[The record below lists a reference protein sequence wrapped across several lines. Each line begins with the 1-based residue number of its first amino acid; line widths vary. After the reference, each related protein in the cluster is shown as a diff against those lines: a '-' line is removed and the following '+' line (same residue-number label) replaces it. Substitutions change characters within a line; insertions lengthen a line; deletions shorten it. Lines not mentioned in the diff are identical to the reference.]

1 MNYILDTNVVSELVA
16 READQKV
23 IDWIDSIDSESVF
36 LSVITI
42 GEIKKGIEKL
52 PDSKR
57 MKILESWLEE
67 DLLVRFRG
75 RILPLG
81 IPVMLMWGRLVAR
94 LEREGKPIPAI
105 DSLLAAT
112 AAQTGFTL
120 VTRNTAH
127 FEPAGISVLDPWGPK
142 HDAQVV

>member
-23 IDWIDSIDSESVF
+23 INWIDSIDSESVF

-57 MKILESWLEE
+57 KKTLASWLEE

-75 RILPLG
+75 RILPLD
-81 IPVMLMWGRLVAR
+81 IPVLLTWGRLVAS
-94 LEREGKPIPAI
+94 LEKEGKPLPAI

-112 AAQTGFTL
+112 SAQTGFTL
-120 VTRNTAH
+120 VTRNTGD
-127 FEPAGISVLDPWGPK
+127 FEPTGISAFDPWKPQ
-142 HDAQVV
+142 A

>member
-1 MNYILDTNVVSELVA
+1 MNYILDTNVVSELVTH
-16 READQKV
+16 EPDQNV
-23 IDWIDSIDSESVF
+23 VSWIDSIDSESVF

-57 MKILESWLEE
+57 KKALASWLEE

-75 RILPLG
+75 RILPLD
-81 IPVMLMWGRLVAR
+81 IPVLLTWGRLVAS

-112 AAQTGFTL
+112 ASQTGFTL
-120 VTRNTAH
+120 VTRNTGD
-127 FEPAGISVLDPWGPK
+127 FEPAGISVLDPWIP
-142 HDAQVV
+142 QV

>member
-23 IDWIDSIDSESVF
+23 TNWIDSIDSESVF

>member
-1 MNYILDTNVVSELVA
+1 MNYILDTNVVSELVTH
-16 READQKV
+16 EPDQNV
-23 IDWIDSIDSESVF
+23 VSWIDSIDSESVF
-36 LSVITI
+36 LSAITI

-57 MKILESWLEE
+57 KKALASWLEE

-75 RILPLG
+75 RILPLD
-81 IPVMLMWGRLVAR
+81 IPVLLTWGRLVAS

-112 AAQTGFTL
+112 ASQTGFTL
-120 VTRNTAH
+120 VTRNTGD
-127 FEPAGISVLDPWGPK
+127 FEPAGISVLDPWVS
-142 HDAQVV
+142 QV

>member
-23 IDWIDSIDSESVF
+23 VNWVDSIDSESVF

-42 GEIKKGIEKL
+42 GELKKGIEKL

-57 MKILESWLEE
+57 KKTLESWLEE

-75 RILPLG
+75 RILLLD
-81 IPVMLMWGRLVAR
+81 IPVLLTWGRLVAS
-94 LEREGKPIPAI
+94 LEKEGKPLPAI

-120 VTRNTAH
+120 VTRNTGH
-127 FEPAGISVLDPWGPK
+127 FDPAGISVFDPWISQ
-142 HDAQVV
+142 A

>member
-23 IDWIDSIDSESVF
+23 TNWIDSIDSESVF

-57 MKILESWLEE
+57 KKTLASWLEE

-75 RILPLG
+75 RILPLD
-81 IPVMLMWGRLVAR
+81 IPVLLTWGRLVAS
-94 LEREGKPIPAI
+94 LEKEGKPLPAI

-112 AAQTGFTL
+112 SAQTGFTL
-120 VTRNTAH
+120 VTRNTGDL
-127 FEPAGISVLDPWGPK
+127 EPAGISVLDPWVS
-142 HDAQVV
+142 QV

>member
-1 MNYILDTNVVSELVA
+1 MNYILDTNVLSELVA

-23 IDWIDSIDSESVF
+23 VNWVDSIDSESVF

-42 GEIKKGIEKL
+42 GELKKGIEKL

-57 MKILESWLEE
+57 KKTLESWLEE

-75 RILPLG
+75 RILPLD
-81 IPVMLMWGRLVAR
+81 IPVLLTWGRLVAS
-94 LEREGKPIPAI
+94 LEKEGKPLPAI

-120 VTRNTAH
+120 VTRNAGH
-127 FEPAGISVLDPWGPK
+127 FDPAGISVFDPWISQ
-142 HDAQVV
+142 A

>member
-16 READQKV
+16 RKADPKV
-23 IDWIDSIDSESVF
+23 INWIDSIDSESVF

-42 GEIKKGIEKL
+42 GELKKGIEKL

-57 MKILESWLEE
+57 KKTLASWLEE

-75 RILPLG
+75 RILPLD
-81 IPVMLMWGRLVAR
+81 IPVLLTWGRLVAS

-112 AAQTGFTL
+112 SALTGFTL
-120 VTRNTAH
+120 VTRNTGH
-127 FEPAGISVLDPWGPK
+127 LEPAGISVLDPWMS
-142 HDAQVV
+142 QV

>member
-23 IDWIDSIDSESVF
+23 VNWVDSIDSESVF

-42 GEIKKGIEKL
+42 GELKKGIEKL
-52 PDSKR
+52 SDSKR
-57 MKILESWLEE
+57 KKMLESWLEE

-75 RILPLG
+75 RILPLD
-81 IPVMLMWGRLVAR
+81 IPVLLTWGRLVAS
-94 LEREGKPIPAI
+94 LEKEGKPLPAI

-112 AAQTGFTL
+112 SAQTGFTL
-120 VTRNTAH
+120 VTRNTGH
-127 FEPAGISVLDPWGPK
+127 FDPTGISVFNPWISQ
-142 HDAQVV
+142 A

>member
-23 IDWIDSIDSESVF
+23 TNWIDSIDSESVF

-57 MKILESWLEE
+57 KKTLASWLEE

-75 RILPLG
+75 RILPLD
-81 IPVMLMWGRLVAR
+81 IPVLLTWGRLVAS
-94 LEREGKPIPAI
+94 LEKEGKPLPAI

-112 AAQTGFTL
+112 SAQTGFTL
-120 VTRNTAH
+120 VTRNTGD
-127 FEPAGISVLDPWGPK
+127 FEPTGISVFDPWKPQ
-142 HDAQVV
+142 A

>member
-16 READQKV
+16 READPKV
-23 IDWIDSIDSESVF
+23 INWIDSIDSESVF

-57 MKILESWLEE
+57 KKTLASWLEE

-75 RILPLG
+75 RILPLD
-81 IPVMLMWGRLVAR
+81 IPILLTWGRLVAS
-94 LEREGKPIPAI
+94 LEKEGKPLPAI

-112 AAQTGFTL
+112 SARTGFTL
-120 VTRNTAH
+120 VTRNTGD
-127 FEPAGISVLDPWGPK
+127 FEPAGIAVLDPWVP
-142 HDAQVV
+142 HA

>member
-16 READQKV
+16 READPKV
-23 IDWIDSIDSESVF
+23 INWIDSIDSESVF

-42 GEIKKGIEKL
+42 GEIKKGIEKH

-57 MKILESWLEE
+57 KKTLASWLEE

-75 RILPLG
+75 RILPLD
-81 IPVMLMWGRLVAR
+81 IPVLLTWGRLVAS

-112 AAQTGFTL
+112 AVQTGFTL
-120 VTRNTAH
+120 VTRNTGD
-127 FEPAGISVLDPWGPK
+127 FEPAGISVLDPWVS
-142 HDAQVV
+142 QV

>member
-23 IDWIDSIDSESVF
+23 VNWVDSIDSESVF

-42 GEIKKGIEKL
+42 GELKKGIEKL

-57 MKILESWLEE
+57 KKTLESWLEE

-75 RILPLG
+75 RILPLD
-81 IPVMLMWGRLVAR
+81 IPVLLTWGRLVTS
-94 LEREGKPIPAI
+94 LEKEGKPLPAI

-120 VTRNTAH
+120 VTRNTGH
-127 FEPAGISVLDPWGPK
+127 FDPAGISVFDPWISQ
-142 HDAQVV
+142 A

>member
-16 READQKV
+16 SEADPQV
-23 IDWIDSIDSESVF
+23 INWIDSIDSESVF

-57 MKILESWLEE
+57 KKTLESWLDE

-75 RILPLG
+75 RILPLD
-81 IPVMLMWGRLVAR
+81 IPVLLTWGRLVAR

-112 AAQTGFTL
+112 SAQTGFTL
-120 VTRNTAH
+120 VTRNTGD
-127 FEPAGISVLDPWGPK
+127 FEPAGISILDPWMP
-142 HDAQVV
+142 QT

>member
-16 READQKV
+16 RVADQKV
-23 IDWIDSIDSESVF
+23 VNWVDGIDSESVF

-42 GEIKKGIEKL
+42 GELKKGIEKL

-57 MKILESWLEE
+57 KKKLESWLEE
-67 DLLVRFRG
+67 DLLVRFRD
-75 RILPLG
+75 RILPLD
-81 IPVMLMWGRLVAR
+81 IPILLTWGSLVAS
-94 LEREGKPIPAI
+94 LEQEGKPLPAI

-120 VTRNTAH
+120 VTRNTGH
-127 FEPAGISVLDPWGPK
+127 FEPAGISVFDPWMSQ
-142 HDAQVV
+142 A

>member
-23 IDWIDSIDSESVF
+23 VNWVDSIDSESVF

-42 GEIKKGIEKL
+42 GELKKGIEKL

-57 MKILESWLEE
+57 KKTLESWLEE

-75 RILPLG
+75 RILPLD
-81 IPVMLMWGRLVAR
+81 IPVLLTWGRLVTS
-94 LEREGKPIPAI
+94 LEKEGKPLPAI

-120 VTRNTAH
+120 VTRNTGH
-127 FEPAGISVLDPWGPK
+127 FDPAGISVFDPWIP
-142 HDAQVV
+142 QT

>member
-1 MNYILDTNVVSELVA
+1 MNYILDTNVVSELVTH
-16 READQKV
+16 EPDQNV
-23 IDWIDSIDSESVF
+23 VSWIDSIDSESVF

-57 MKILESWLEE
+57 KKTLESWLEE

-81 IPVMLMWGRLVAR
+81 IPVLLSWGKLVAS

-112 AAQTGFTL
+112 VAQTGFTL
-120 VTRNTAH
+120 VTRNTGD
-127 FEPAGISVLDPWGPK
+127 FEPTGISVLDPWKPQ
-142 HDAQVV
+142 A

>member
-1 MNYILDTNVVSELVA
+1 MNYILDTNVVSELVTH
-16 READQKV
+16 EPDQNV
-23 IDWIDSIDSESVF
+23 VNWIDSIDSDSVF
-36 LSVITI
+36 LSLITI

-57 MKILESWLEE
+57 KKTLESWLEE

-75 RILPLG
+75 HILPLG
-81 IPVMLMWGRLVAR
+81 IPVLLTWGKLVAS

-112 AAQTGFTL
+112 SAQTGFTL
-120 VTRNTAH
+120 VTRNTGD
-127 FEPAGISVLDPWGPK
+127 FEHAGISILDPWMP
-142 HDAQVV
+142 QT

>member
-1 MNYILDTNVVSELVA
+1 MNYILDTNVVSELVTH
-16 READQKV
+16 EPDQNV
-23 IDWIDSIDSESVF
+23 VSWIDSIDSESVF

-42 GEIKKGIEKL
+42 GEIKKRIEKL

-57 MKILESWLEE
+57 KKTLESWLEE

-81 IPVMLMWGRLVAR
+81 IPVLLSWGKLVAS

-112 AAQTGFTL
+112 ASQTGFTL
-120 VTRNTAH
+120 VTRNTGD
-127 FEPAGISVLDPWGPK
+127 FEPAGISVLDPWIP
-142 HDAQVV
+142 QV

>member
-1 MNYILDTNVVSELVA
+1 MNYILDTNVVSELVTH
-16 READQKV
+16 EPDQNV
-23 IDWIDSIDSESVF
+23 VSWIDSIDSESVF

-57 MKILESWLEE
+57 KKTLESWLEE

-81 IPVMLMWGRLVAR
+81 IPVLLSWGKLVAS

-120 VTRNTAH
+120 VTRNTGD
-127 FEPAGISVLDPWGPK
+127 FEPAGISVLDPWVS
-142 HDAQVV
+142 QV